1 MASKTIIATRM
12 ELLKLKKKIKL
23 AQKGHK
29 LLKEKRDALIGEFF
43 TLMEGLKTQRK
54 DVDYALE
61 KAFKSL
67 SLSTAI
73 SGSDEIKRAA
83 YSTDEMGEIV
93 QKKNTIMGVS
103 VPIFEF
109 ESKIDRKYSHLST
122 NVELDTASRYFDK
135 ALNKMVK
142 LAELEATATKLADEI
157 KKTKRKVNALE
168 QRLIPNLNKDIIY
181 IKMRLEEMERENFSR
196 LKVIKKRIEA

>member
-1 MASKTIIATRM
+1 MSSKTVIATRM
-12 ELLKLKKKIKL
+12 ELLKLKKKVKL

-43 TLMEGLKTQRK
+43 TLMESLKSQRK
-54 DVDYALE
+54 EVDYALE

-73 SGSDEIKRAA
+73 SGSDEIKNAA
-83 YSTDEMGEIV
+83 LSTDEMPEITHR
-93 QKKNTIMGVS
+93 KKAIMGVS
-103 VPIFEF
+103 VPIFDF
-109 ESKIDRKYSHLST
+109 EADSNRKYSQIST

-135 ALNKMVK
+135 ALNKLVK
-142 LAELEATATKLADEI
+142 LAELEATATKLAEEI

-168 QRLIPNLNKDIIY
+168 QRLIPGLHSEIAY

>member
-1 MASKTIIATRM
+1 MSSKTVIATRM
-12 ELLKLKKKIKL
+12 ELLKLKKKVKL

-43 TLMEGLKTQRK
+43 TLMESLKSQRK
-54 DVDYALE
+54 EVDYALE

-73 SGSDEIKRAA
+73 SGSDEIKNAA
-83 YSTDEMGEIV
+83 LSTDEMPEITHR
-93 QKKNTIMGVS
+93 KKAIMGVS
-103 VPIFEF
+103 VPIFDF
-109 ESKIDRKYSHLST
+109 EADSNRKYSQIST

-135 ALNKMVK
+135 ALNKLVK
-142 LAELEATATKLADEI
+142 LAELEATATKLAEEI

-168 QRLIPNLNKDIIY
+168 QRLIPGL
-181 IKMRLEEMERENFSR
+181 
-196 LKVIKKRIEA
+196 